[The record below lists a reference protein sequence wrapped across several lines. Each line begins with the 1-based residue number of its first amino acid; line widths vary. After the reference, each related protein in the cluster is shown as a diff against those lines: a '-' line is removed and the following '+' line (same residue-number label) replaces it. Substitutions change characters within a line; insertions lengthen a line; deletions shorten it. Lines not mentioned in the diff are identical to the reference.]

1 MQRAPS
7 KLGAAPSAQDLSW
20 ALSLTLRALLGES
33 EIGEHAAARRTFKA
47 AEAMLALADAQKLAG
62 KVRPTP
68 ARLRY
73 VMGVLE
79 TRAGDLGRARP
90 LIAAAVA
97 AEQSLEGLNMLAAID
112 RQRGDAKSALASLDR
127 VAALARKSGD
137 HIAET
142 EALIAS
148 FEVSR
153 DKGNV
158 SDAKAAL
165 DAALKSALKAREL
178 SRSGADQARSERILA
193 RVLEHFGASQSAKRA
208 TDRAYEASRTDAR
221 QLTATVLDAS
231 RRALTSGDLS
241 TARQALRQAVEAG
254 LAHEDLVY
262 AALWLE
268 LLEKSMKATSDG
280 SAQDAFA
287 TIDDGAGW
295 PAKLAAWARG
305 KLTDEQLLKA
315 ARTRAH
321 KTEAKFYTAM
331 LRRAK
336 GASEAKKDLSD
347 VAASEA
353 IELVEV
359 TIARDLLARESPLP
373 LKLPDGV
380 AVP

>member
-1 MQRAPS
+1 
-7 KLGAAPSAQDLSW
+7 
-20 ALSLTLRALLGES
+20 
-33 EIGEHAAARRTFKA
+33 
-47 AEAMLALADAQKLAG
+47 
-62 KVRPTP
+62 
-68 ARLRY
+68 
-73 VMGVLE
+73 
-79 TRAGDLGRARP
+79 
-90 LIAAAVA
+90 
-97 AEQSLEGLNMLAAID
+97 MLAAID
-112 RQRGDAKSALASLDR
+112 RQRGDAKAALASLDR

-158 SDAKAAL
+158 TDAKTAL

-287 TIDDGAGW
+287 TIDDGSGW

-336 GASEAKKDLSD
+336 GVSEAKKDLSD